1 MHARY
6 PKPSGAARGIRP
18 ALRLDPHLEHKPP
31 IPRPG
36 PVNFL
41 YANYKR
47 TRRPAANPRC
57 RASTDDRNARY
68 PAEFSRAAART
79 APSPSFDFLLVGRKV
94 AKATS
99 KGGVAVDGG
108 PRVQIRAPRPRR
120 RLGGPP
126 GASIE
131 AGEAESKRASKSH
144 VSPATCD
151 GAPSAFA
158 ESVAFGRFY
167 HATSA

>member
-1 MHARY
+1 MRKLLLDRAKCTTDTPNRAAQRGEST
-6 PKPSGAARGIRP
+6 SGLATRP
-18 ALRLDPHLEHKPP
+18 ASRAQAHPFHAHVPST
-31 IPRPG
+31 
-36 PVNFL
+36 FL
-41 YANYKR
+41 YASYKR
-47 TRRPAANPRC
+47 TQRPAANLRY
-57 RASTDDRNARY
+57 RASTDDRNARH

-144 VSPATCD
+144 VSPVTCG
-151 GAPSAFA
+151 GAKPARI
-158 ESVAFGRFY
+158 VAF
-167 HATSA
+167 

>member
-41 YANYKR
+41 YASYKR

-57 RASTDDRNARY
+57 RASTDDRNARH

-144 VSPATCD
+144 VSPVTCG
-151 GAPSAFA
+151 GAKPARI
-158 ESVAFGRFY
+158 VAFLWRI
-167 HATSA
+167 